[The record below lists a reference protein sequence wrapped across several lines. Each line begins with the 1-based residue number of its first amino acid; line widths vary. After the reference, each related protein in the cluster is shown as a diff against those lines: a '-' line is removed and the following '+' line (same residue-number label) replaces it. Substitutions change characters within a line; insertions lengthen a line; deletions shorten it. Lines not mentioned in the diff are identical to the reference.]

1 MTKDPGLTEQGPT
14 PTPPTVCDVII
25 PRSPRPLVLSVAQ
38 ESVLMWGQGDG
49 DQDPQGISKP
59 LDAEMLCIKWHSR

>member
-1 MTKDPGLTEQGPT
+1 MTKDSGLTEQSPT

-49 DQDPQGISKP
+49 DQDPQGNLKTP
-59 LDAEMLCIKWHSR
+59 GC